1 MNLKGIISI
10 TGKPG
15 LYRVISQG
23 KNTLI
28 VESLNDG
35 KRFPAF
41 ASSKVSAL
49 EDISMYTSEEDVPL
63 GDIIRKIYD
72 KEKGGKS
79 IDAKEDASAHHKYF
93 EEILPNYDKDRV
105 HNSDLRKLFSWYNIL
120 QESGTL
126 KKLEEETKALEA
138 ELEVKSKGTK
148 KKAVSEE
155 KEDTKDTKTEKK
167 AKPKKATAAKEKK
180 TTATDKSSK
189 ASSKAK
195 TTTRKSTST
204 KRGA

>member
-10 TGKPG
+10 AGKPG
-15 LYRVISQG
+15 LYKVVSSG

-28 VESLNDG
+28 VESLTDG

-41 ASSKVSAL
+41 SSHKVSTL

-63 GDIIRKIYD
+63 GDIIGKIFE
-72 KEKGGKS
+72 KEKGGPC
-79 IDAKEDASAHHKYF
+79 IDAKAEPPAHHAYF
-93 EEILPNYDKDRV
+93 EEILPNYDKERV

-126 KKLEEETKALEA
+126 KTMDEEAKALEA
-138 ELEVKSKGTK
+138 ETEEKPKKAK
-148 KKAVSEE
+148 KKAEGEE
-155 KEDTKDTKTEKK
+155 KTSEKTEKK
-167 AKPKKATAAKEKK
+167 PKAKKTATGKEKK
-180 TTATDKSSK
+180 PASTDKLK